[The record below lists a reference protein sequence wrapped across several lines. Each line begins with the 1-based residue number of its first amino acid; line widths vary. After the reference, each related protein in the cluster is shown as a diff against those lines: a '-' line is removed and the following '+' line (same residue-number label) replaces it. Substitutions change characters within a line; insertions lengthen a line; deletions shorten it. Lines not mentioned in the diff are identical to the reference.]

1 MIEQGYFITKD
12 GKIVHAENW
21 YDECMNDMEFFCEGL
36 HIYSNNRDLCSYGQG
51 KNISSLGSLFRCL
64 LSENQFNIKK
74 LAERI
79 GDGLKDSLDSEY
91 RNKAIKNLDE
101 DILKEAIYEWSTCV
115 DIPGYVF
122 TDKSLFAENFPT
134 YYMTISIRNYS
145 SAGDYFY
152 DKMPDTSENTPD
164 EVFWIDRK
172 TFEEWGTPEN
182 RRDKVFDD
190 MRKTFEDWANGQVYG
205 VSYQEWQE
213 DKLCWADEEHVA
225 GFLGDT
231 FYSLEKILAE
241 ALCPVE
247 AVNNLSDANEK
258 TGCHAFDP
266 SLNEGV
272 LYERACIQAKLDK
285 QPKLFTNEELTECQ
299 NSK

>member
-12 GKIVHAENW
+12 GNVVHAENW
-21 YDECMNDMEFFCEGL
+21 YDECSSSYEFEGL
-36 HIYSNNRDLCSYGQG
+36 HIYSNNRDLCSHGQG
-51 KNISSLGSLFRCL
+51 KNISSLDSLFRCL

-79 GDGLKDSLDSEY
+79 GDDLKDSLDAEY

-101 DILKEAIYEWSTCV
+101 DVLKEAIYEWSTCV

-152 DKMPDTSENTPD
+152 DKMSDTSDDVPD

-172 TFEEWGTPEN
+172 TFEEWGTPED
-182 RRDKVFDD
+182 RRDEVFDD
-190 MRKTFEDWANGQVYG
+190 MRKTFEDWANGRVYG

-213 DKLCWADEEHVA
+213 DKLCWADEEHVG
-225 GFLGDT
+225 GFIGES
-231 FYSLEKILAE
+231 FYSLEKILAD

-247 AVNNLSDANEK
+247 TADNLKDANEK

-266 SLNEGV
+266 SLNDGV
-272 LYERACIQAKLDK
+272 LYERARVQAELDK
-285 QPKLFTNEELTECQ
+285 QPKLFTDEELAECQ